1 MMIKLHIVMIISSEI
16 YKRQTA
22 NIKIKIMKMLE
33 FSHKNFKSILM
44 KLV

>member
-1 MMIKLHIVMIISSEI
+1 MVISSEI

-22 NIKIKIMKMLE
+22 NIKIKVKKMLE
-33 FSHKNFKSILM
+33 FSHKNFKAILM